1 LPVITANNLL
11 QLDLASPQLMTFLQ
25 LIRREIHGSLPKLII
40 VSAVAGVS
48 NAAILTAINA
58 ATNDI
63 IESKNPTLWSV
74 TLFIASLFLFIRS
87 QLYVTIT
94 TTAEIEGIIHK
105 IRLRL
110 LDKIRQSELL
120 TIEGIGRSSIVAA
133 ITADTNVLMQA
144 GTMLSFATQ
153 SLVLVFFITI
163 YVAYLSFTAFAISIL
178 VIGVAAAFF
187 HARNL
192 RMAAEKQEAAQ
203 REGRLFDR
211 LSDFL
216 DGFKEVRLNAA
227 RANDL
232 YDDAVEVSRTAANI
246 KIRTQT
252 ETFKQMVTTQ
262 AALYVLLGAVV
273 FVAPRLNEALKG
285 TSLTDMTMALLF
297 VVGSAFGVVQ
307 SIPIL
312 QNADAAA
319 GRISRMEEALRVAA
333 PTPREL
339 PVARGFDQIEV
350 RDVVFRYVDRSS
362 EVTFEI
368 GPLDFTLRPGELVFI
383 TGGNGS
389 GKSTFLKVLAGLY
402 PPDAGE
408 LRLDRTVINDE
419 TRNGY
424 RELMAAIFTDYH
436 LFKHL
441 YGIADPDPDEIDQLL
456 TRFRLQDKTSL
467 SQGEFRT
474 LELSGG
480 QRKRLALIVSLLE
493 KRPILLLDEWTSD
506 QDPEFRH
513 LFYNAVL
520 PELMRAGATVVM
532 ITHDDRYLDELHL
545 PARRLRMDEGR
556 FVESR
561 SMENGR

>member
-1 LPVITANNLL
+1 
-11 QLDLASPQLMTFLQ
+11 MTFFQ
-25 LIRREIHGSLPKLII
+25 LIRREIHGSLPKLIF
-40 VSAVAGVS
+40 VAAVAGVS
-48 NAAILTAINA
+48 NAAILAAINA
-58 ATNDI
+58 ATGDI
-63 IESKNPTLWSV
+63 IDGKNPSLWSV
-74 TLFIASLFLFIRS
+74 ALFLASLFLFIRS

-94 TTAEIEGIIHK
+94 TTAEIEGIMHK
-105 IRLRL
+105 VRLRL
-110 LDKIRQSELL
+110 LDKLRQSELL
-120 TIEGIGRSSIVAA
+120 TIEGIGRSGIVGA
-133 ITADTNVLMQA
+133 ITGDTNVLIQA
-144 GTMLSFATQ
+144 SIVLSMATQ
-153 SLVLVFFITI
+153 SLVLLFIIAI
-163 YVAYLSFTAFAISIL
+163 YVAYLSFAAFAISVM

-192 RMAAEKQEAAQ
+192 SLAAKKQEAAQ
-203 REGRLFDR
+203 GEGRLFDL

-246 KIRTQT
+246 KIRTQA
-252 ETFKQMVTTQ
+252 ETFKQIVTTQ
-262 AALYVLLGAVV
+262 TSLYLLVGAAV

-285 TSLTDMTMALLF
+285 PSLTGVTMALLF
-297 VVGSAFGVVQ
+297 VAGAAFGLVQ
-307 SIPIL
+307 SIPMVED
-312 QNADAAA
+312 ADAAA
-319 GRISRMEEALRVAA
+319 DRISRMEEALRVAA

-339 PVARGFDQIEV
+339 PVARRFDQIDLRGV
-350 RDVVFRYVDRSS
+350 GYRYLDRSS
-362 EVTFEI
+362 EITFQI

-408 LRLDRTVINDE
+408 LRLDQTLINDN
-419 TRNGY
+419 TRNKY
-424 RELMAAIFTDYH
+424 RELMSAIFTDYH
-436 LFKHL
+436 LFKHV
-441 YGIADPDPDEIDQLL
+441 YGIADPDPGEVDGLL
-456 TRFRLQDKTSL
+456 TRFRLEDKTSL

-474 LELSGG
+474 LDLSGG

-493 KRPILLLDEWTSD
+493 KRPILLLDEWTAD

-513 LFYNAVL
+513 LFYHELL
-520 PELMRAGATVVM
+520 PELMLAGATIVM
-532 ITHDDRYLDELHL
+532 VTHDDRYLDELHL

>member
-1 LPVITANNLL
+1 
-11 QLDLASPQLMTFLQ
+11 MTFLQ
-25 LIRREIHGSLPKLII
+25 LIHREIHGSLPKLIF

-58 ATNDI
+58 GTGDI
-63 IESKNPTLWSV
+63 SNSKNPSLWSV
-74 TLFIASLFLFIRS
+74 ALFLASLFLFIKS

-94 TTAEIEGIIHK
+94 TTAEVEGIIHK
-105 IRLRL
+105 VRLRL

-120 TIEGIGRSSIVAA
+120 TIEGIGRSGIVAV
-133 ITADTNVLMQA
+133 ITGDTAVLMQA
-144 GTMLSFATQ
+144 GTALCFSTQ
-153 SLVLVFFITI
+153 SLVLVFFIAI
-163 YVAYLSFTAFAISIL
+163 YVAYLSFAAFATGIL
-178 VIGVAAAFF
+178 VVGVAAVIV
-187 HARNL
+187 HVRNL
-192 RMAAEKQEAAQ
+192 RLAAEKQETGQ
-203 REGRLFDR
+203 REIRLFDR

-232 YDDAVEVSRTAANI
+232 YDDAVEVSRTAANL

-262 AALYVLLGAVV
+262 TALYVLVGAAV
-273 FVAPRLNEALKG
+273 FVVPRLTEALKG
-285 TSLTDMTMALLF
+285 PSLTDVTMALLF
-297 VVGSAFGVVQ
+297 VVGAAFSLVQ

-319 GRISRMEEALRVAA
+319 DRISRMEEALRVVA

-339 PVARGFDQIEV
+339 PVARRFDRIELRGV
-350 RDVVFRYVDRSS
+350 MFRYVDRLS
-362 EVTFEI
+362 EVTFQI
-368 GPLDFTLRPGELVFI
+368 GPLEFILRPGELVFI

-408 LRLDRTVINDE
+408 LTLDRTVINDE
-419 TRNGY
+419 TRNKY
-424 RELMAAIFTDYH
+424 RELMSAIFTDYH
-436 LFKHL
+436 LFKRL
-441 YGIADPDPDEIDQLL
+441 YGISDPDPGEVDRLL
-456 TRFRLQDKTSL
+456 TQFRLEDKTALSL
-467 SQGEFRT
+467 GEFST
-474 LELSGG
+474 LDLSGG

-493 KRPILLLDEWTSD
+493 KRPILLLDEWTAD
-506 QDPEFRH
+506 QDPEFRR
-513 LFYNAVL
+513 LFYRELL
-520 PELMRAGATVVM
+520 PELMQAGATIVM
-532 ITHDDRYLDELHL
+532 VTHDDRYLDELHL

>member
-1 LPVITANNLL
+1 
-11 QLDLASPQLMTFLQ
+11 MTFLQ

-419 TRNGY
+419 TRNSY

-513 LFYNAVL
+513 LFYNALL

>member
-1 LPVITANNLL
+1 
-11 QLDLASPQLMTFLQ
+11 MTFLQ

-419 TRNGY
+419 TRNSY

>member
-1 LPVITANNLL
+1 
-11 QLDLASPQLMTFLQ
+11 MTFLQ
-25 LIRREIHGSLPKLII
+25 LIRREIHGSLPKLI
-40 VSAVAGVS
+40 VVAAVAGVS

-58 ATNDI
+58 ATGDI
-63 IESKNPTLWSV
+63 IDGKNPSLWSV
-74 TLFIASLFLFIRS
+74 ALFLASLFMFIKS
-87 QLYVTIT
+87 QLYVTLT

-105 IRLRL
+105 VRLRL

-120 TIEGIGRSSIVAA
+120 TIEGIGRSGIVAA
-133 ITADTNVLMQA
+133 ITGDTGVLIQTS
-144 GTMLSFATQ
+144 TMLSMATQ
-153 SLVLVFFITI
+153 SLVLVFFIAI
-163 YVAYLSFTAFAISIL
+163 YVAYLSFAAFAISIL
-178 VIGVAAAFF
+178 VVGVAAAIV

-192 RMAAEKQEAAQ
+192 RLAAEKQEAAQ
-203 REGRLFDR
+203 GEDRLFDL

-246 KIRTQT
+246 KIRTQA
-252 ETFKQMVTTQ
+252 EQFKQMVTTQ
-262 AALYVLLGAVV
+262 SALYLLVGAAV

-285 TSLTDMTMALLF
+285 PSLTGVTMALLF
-297 VVGSAFGVVQ
+297 VAGAAFGLVQ
-307 SIPIL
+307 SIPVL
-312 QNADAAA
+312 QSADAAA
-319 GRISRMEEALRVAA
+319 DRIGRMEEALRVAA

-339 PVARGFDQIEV
+339 PVARRFDQIDL
-350 RDVVFRYVDRSS
+350 RLVVFRYIDRSS
-362 EVTFEI
+362 EVTFQI
-368 GPLDFTLRPGELVFI
+368 GPVDFTLRPGDLVFI

-408 LRLDRTVINDE
+408 LRLDQTLINDK
-419 TRNGY
+419 TRNKY
-424 RELMAAIFTDYH
+424 RELMSAIFTDYH

-441 YGIADPDPDEIDQLL
+441 YGIADPEPGEVDGLL
-456 TRFRLQDKTSL
+456 TRFRLEDKTSL

-474 LELSGG
+474 LDLSGG

-493 KRPILLLDEWTSD
+493 KRPILLLDEWTAD

-513 LFYNAVL
+513 LFYRELL
-520 PELMRAGATVVM
+520 PELMQAGATIVM
-532 ITHDDRYLDELHL
+532 VTHDDRYLDELHL

>member
-1 LPVITANNLL
+1 
-11 QLDLASPQLMTFLQ
+11 
-25 LIRREIHGSLPKLII
+25 
-40 VSAVAGVS
+40 
-48 NAAILTAINA
+48 
-58 ATNDI
+58 
-63 IESKNPTLWSV
+63 
-74 TLFIASLFLFIRS
+74 
-87 QLYVTIT
+87 
-94 TTAEIEGIIHK
+94 
-105 IRLRL
+105 
-110 LDKIRQSELL
+110 
-120 TIEGIGRSSIVAA
+120 
-133 ITADTNVLMQA
+133 
-144 GTMLSFATQ
+144 
-153 SLVLVFFITI
+153 
-163 YVAYLSFTAFAISIL
+163 VAYLSFAAFAISIL
-178 VIGVAAAFF
+178 IIGVAAAFF

-192 RMAAEKQEAAQ
+192 RMAAEKQEVAQ

-419 TRNGY
+419 TRNSY

>member
-1 LPVITANNLL
+1 
-11 QLDLASPQLMTFLQ
+11 MTFLQ
-25 LIRREIHGSLPKLII
+25 LIRREIHGSLPKLIF

-58 ATNDI
+58 ATGDI
-63 IESKNPTLWSV
+63 SDSKNPSLWSV
-74 TLFIASLFLFIRS
+74 ALFLASLFLFIKS

-94 TTAEIEGIIHK
+94 TTAEVEGIIHK
-105 IRLRL
+105 VRLRL

-120 TIEGIGRSSIVAA
+120 TIEGIGRSGIVAV
-133 ITADTNVLMQA
+133 ITGDANVLMQA
-144 GTMLSFATQ
+144 STALCFSTQ
-153 SLVLVFFITI
+153 SLVLVFFIAI
-163 YVAYLSFTAFAISIL
+163 YVAYLSFAAFATSIL
-178 VIGVAAAFF
+178 VVGVAAAFV

-192 RMAAEKQEAAQ
+192 RLATEKQEVAQ
-203 REGRLFDR
+203 REVRLFDR

-262 AALYVLLGAVV
+262 TALYVLVGAAV
-273 FVAPRLNEALKG
+273 FVVPRLNEALKG
-285 TSLTDMTMALLF
+285 PSVTDVTMALLF
-297 VVGSAFGVVQ
+297 VVGAAFSLVQ
-307 SIPIL
+307 SIPIV

-319 GRISRMEEALRVAA
+319 DRISRMEEALRVAA
-333 PTPREL
+333 PTSREL
-339 PVARGFDQIEV
+339 PVARRFDRIELRGV
-350 RDVVFRYVDRSS
+350 MFRYVDRLS
-362 EVTFEI
+362 EVTFQI
-368 GPLDFTLRPGELVFI
+368 GPLEFLLRPGELVFI

-408 LRLDRTVINDE
+408 LTLDRTVINDE
-419 TRNGY
+419 TRNKY
-424 RELMAAIFTDYH
+424 RELMSAIFTDYR
-436 LFKHL
+436 LFKRL
-441 YGIADPDPDEIDQLL
+441 YGISDPDPGEVDRLL
-456 TRFRLQDKTSL
+456 TQFRLEDKTALSL
-467 SQGEFRT
+467 GEFST
-474 LELSGG
+474 LDLSGG

-493 KRPILLLDEWTSD
+493 KRPILLLDEWTAD
-506 QDPEFRH
+506 QDPEFRR
-513 LFYNAVL
+513 LFYRELL
-520 PELMRAGATVVM
+520 PELMQVGATIVM
-532 ITHDDRYLDELHL
+532 VTHDDRYLDELHL

-561 SMENGR
+561 SMENAR

>member
-1 LPVITANNLL
+1 
-11 QLDLASPQLMTFLQ
+11 MTFLQ

>member
-1 LPVITANNLL
+1 
-11 QLDLASPQLMTFLQ
+11 MTFLQ
-25 LIRREIHGSLPKLII
+25 LIRREIHGSLPKLIF
-40 VSAVAGVS
+40 VSAVGGVS

-58 ATNDI
+58 ATGDI
-63 IESKNPTLWSV
+63 IEGKNPSLWSV
-74 TLFIASLFLFIRS
+74 ALFLASLFLFIKS

>member
-1 LPVITANNLL
+1 
-11 QLDLASPQLMTFLQ
+11 MTFLQ

-339 PVARGFDQIEV
+339 PVARGFGQIEV

-419 TRNGY
+419 TRNSY

>member
-1 LPVITANNLL
+1 
-11 QLDLASPQLMTFLQ
+11 MTFLQ
-25 LIRREIHGSLPKLII
+25 LVRREIQGSLPKLII

-105 IRLRL
+105 VRLRL

-232 YDDAVEVSRTAANI
+232 YDDAIEVSRTAANI

-419 TRNGY
+419 TRNSY

>member
-1 LPVITANNLL
+1 
-11 QLDLASPQLMTFLQ
+11 MTFLQ

-339 PVARGFDQIEV
+339 PVARRFDQIEV

-419 TRNGY
+419 TRNSY

>member
-1 LPVITANNLL
+1 
-11 QLDLASPQLMTFLQ
+11 MTFLQ
-25 LIRREIHGSLPKLII
+25 LIRREIHGSLPKLIF
-40 VSAVAGVS
+40 VSAVGGVS

-58 ATNDI
+58 ATGDI
-63 IESKNPTLWSV
+63 IEGKNPSLWSV
-74 TLFIASLFLFIRS
+74 ALFLASLFLFTKS
-87 QLYVTIT
+87 QLYVNIT

-105 IRLRL
+105 VRLRL
-110 LDKIRQSELL
+110 LDRIRQSELL
-120 TIEGIGRSSIVAA
+120 TIEGIGRSGIVAA
-133 ITADTNVLMQA
+133 ITGDTNVLTQA
-144 GTMLSFATQ
+144 STMLCFAAQ
-153 SLVLVFFITI
+153 SLVLVFFIAI
-163 YVAYLSFTAFAISIL
+163 YVAYLSFAAFAISIL
-178 VIGVAAAFF
+178 IIGVAAAFF

-192 RMAAEKQEAAQ
+192 RMAAEKQEVAQ

-246 KIRTQT
+246 KIRTQA
-252 ETFKQMVTTQ
+252 ETFKQMEMTQ
-262 AALYVLLGAVV
+262 AAFYVLLGAVV

-285 TSLTDMTMALLF
+285 TSLTGMTMALLF
-297 VVGSAFGVVQ
+297 VVGAAFALVQ

-319 GRISRMEEALRVAA
+319 DRISRMEEALRVAA
-333 PTPREL
+333 PTQLEL

-545 PARRLRMDEGR
+545 PARGLRMDEGR

>member
-1 LPVITANNLL
+1 
-11 QLDLASPQLMTFLQ
+11 MTFLQ
-25 LIRREIHGSLPKLII
+25 LIRREIHGSFPKLIL
-40 VSAVAGVS
+40 VSAVGGVS
-48 NAAILTAINA
+48 NATILAAINA
-58 ATNDI
+58 ATSEISDGKHP
-63 IESKNPTLWSV
+63 SLWSV
-74 TLFIASLFLFIRS
+74 ALFLASLYLFLKS

-105 IRLRL
+105 VRLRL

-120 TIEGIGRSSIVAA
+120 TIEGIGRAGIVAA
-133 ITADTNVLMQA
+133 ITGDTNVLTQA
-144 GTMLSFATQ
+144 SMLLCLSTQ
-153 SLVLVFFITI
+153 SLVLVFFITM
-163 YVAYLSFTAFAISIL
+163 YVAYLSFAAFAISIL
-178 VIGVAAAFF
+178 VVGVAVAFF

-192 RMAAEKQEAAQ
+192 RMAAEKQEAVQ
-203 REGRLFDR
+203 REERLFDR

-216 DGFKEVRLNAA
+216 DGFKEVRLNTA

-262 AALYVLLGAVV
+262 AAFYVLLGAVV
-273 FVAPRLNEALKG
+273 FIAPRLNEALKG
-285 TSLTDMTMALLF
+285 TSLSGMTMALLF
-297 VVGSAFGVVQ
+297 VVGNAFGLVQ

-319 GRISRMEEALRVAA
+319 DRIGRMEEALRVAA

-339 PVARGFDQIEV
+339 PGARHFDQIELHS
-350 RDVVFRYVDRSS
+350 VVFHYVDRSS
-362 EVTFEI
+362 EVTFQI

-389 GKSTFLKVLAGLY
+389 GKSTFLRVLAGLY
-402 PPDAGE
+402 PPDSGE
-408 LRLDRTVINDE
+408 LRLDRAVINDK
-419 TRNGY
+419 TRNKY
-424 RELMAAIFTDYH
+424 RELMSAIFTDYH

-441 YGIADPDPDEIDQLL
+441 YGIANLHPGEVDRLL
-456 TRFRLQDKTSL
+456 TRFRLEGKTSI
-467 SQGEFRT
+467 SEGEFRT
-474 LELSGG
+474 LDLSGG

-493 KRPILLLDEWTSD
+493 NRPILLLDEWTAD
-506 QDPEFRH
+506 QDPEFRF
-513 LFYNAVL
+513 LFYHELL
-520 PELMRAGATVVM
+520 PELMQGGATIVM
-532 ITHDDRYLDELHL
+532 VTHDDRYLDELHL

>member
-1 LPVITANNLL
+1 
-11 QLDLASPQLMTFLQ
+11 MTFLQ

-232 YDDAVEVSRTAANI
+232 YDDAIEVSRTAANI

-419 TRNGY
+419 TRNSY

>member
-285 TSLTDMTMALLF
+285 TSLADMTMALLF

-419 TRNGY
+419 TRNSY